1 VIGRADIL
9 LKIGFAFAVFVLK
22 DGLGWENSVQ
32 AGQVKIMVRK
42 N

>member
-9 LKIGFAFAVFVLK
+9 LKIGLAFAVFGSK
-22 DGLGWENSVQ
+22 DGLGQEKSGQ